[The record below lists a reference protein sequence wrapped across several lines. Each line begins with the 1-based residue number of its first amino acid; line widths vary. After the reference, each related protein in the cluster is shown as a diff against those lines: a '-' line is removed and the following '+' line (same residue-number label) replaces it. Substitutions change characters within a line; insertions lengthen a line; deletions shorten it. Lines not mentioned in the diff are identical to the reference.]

1 MKRRNFLAGMAVGSA
16 AISAP
21 AIAQGGP
28 EIQWRLTS
36 NAPKSLDTIY
46 GTTEH
51 IARRVAAATNGRFRI
66 QTFAAGEIVPAT
78 AVLDAVQNQTVEM
91 GHTASSFHIGKDP
104 TFAIDTA
111 LPFGLNAR
119 QQSAWMYQGGG
130 LELMREF
137 FRNYQVFVMPAGN
150 SGAQMGGWFRREVN
164 TLDDLKGLKLRIG
177 GLASQVFQRLGA
189 VPQQIAPG
197 EIYPAL
203 EKGTIDAAEWIGP
216 YDDEKLGLQKVAK
229 YYYYP
234 GFWEGNT
241 QTSLYVNLSKWA
253 TVLSPALSC
262 EFELCLVVQDGVGD
276 DDQLSGDG
284 DESHLGRLAGRAQA
298 HVERFEARIVTCGGD
313 RRHVERIADALAA
326 APDPAQASELSA
338 VGVEGSQAGE
348 GCDLLGRERAE
359 FRDQGEQGGG
369 RDRPNA
375 GDRAQPA
382 GFLRE
387 DARLFHQTRDLGIPA
402 RNLGIEPLPMRFDVC
417 AQRSIVAFGQPG
429 ALLLAHLH
437 ELIPPLVGARERF
450 AFWVA
455 FALARKRQALR
466 HRRQHPRVDAVGL
479 GEPAGGTGEVAGA
492 GRVDPGKGDALG
504 LQRPAQAGI
513 VMAGRLKQ
521 HEAVMPAPHEARQ
534 AFRGIGHT
542 FGAAALK
549 HIKMMFGHV
558 DSDEARV

>member
-36 NAPKSLDTIY
+36 NAPKSLDAIY
-46 GTTEH
+46 GTAEH

-119 QQSAWMYQGGG
+119 QQSAWMYHGGG

-197 EIYPAL
+197 DIYPAL

-241 QTSLYVNLSKWA
+241 QTSLYVNLSKWESLPEDYKA
-253 TVLSPALSC
+253 IVQAAAAEGNQWMTAKYDAENPAALRR
-262 EFELCLVVQDGVGD
+262 L
-276 DDQLSGDG
+276 LSGGAILKPFSRDI
-284 DESHLGRLAGRAQA
+284 L
-298 HVERFEARIVTCGGD
+298 T
-313 RRHVERIADALAA
+313 AA
-326 APDPAQASELSA
+326 YK
-338 VGVEGSQAGE
+338 
-348 GCDLLGRERAE
+348 
-359 FRDQGEQGGG
+359 
-369 RDRPNA
+369 
-375 GDRAQPA
+375 
-382 GFLRE
+382 
-387 DARLFHQTRDLGIPA
+387 T
-402 RNLGIEPLPMRFDVC
+402 
-417 AQRSIVAFGQPG
+417 
-429 ALLLAHLH
+429 
-437 ELIPPLVGARERF
+437 
-450 AFWVA
+450 A
-455 FALARKRQALR
+455 FALY
-466 HRRQHPRVDAVGL
+466 D
-479 GEPAGGTGEVAGA
+479 E
-492 GRVDPGKGDALG
+492 
-504 LQRPAQAGI
+504 I
-513 VMAGRLKQ
+513 
-521 HEAVMPAPHEARQ
+521 
-534 AFRGIGHT
+534 
-542 FGAAALK
+542 AAANPNFRKIYQSWLP
-549 HIKMMFGHV
+549 FRR
-558 DSDEARV
+558 EAHLWWRVAELPFDNFVVSQSSQR